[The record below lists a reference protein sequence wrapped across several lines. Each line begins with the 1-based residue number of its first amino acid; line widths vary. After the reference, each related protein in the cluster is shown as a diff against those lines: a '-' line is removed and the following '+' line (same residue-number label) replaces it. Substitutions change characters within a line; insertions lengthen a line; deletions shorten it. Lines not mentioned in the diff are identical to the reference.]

1 LRRASRLPVAVLAVL
16 LFGIVGVVLFRAAAN
31 EKPHS
36 VLLNWN
42 PPPSQP
48 GSTVTSYD
56 VYRSLP
62 DGTYQ
67 AIAVG
72 VTATSY
78 VDHDVSNGASYTYV
92 VKAVDT
98 HGNEGP
104 PSNPATTVIP

>member
-1 LRRASRLPVAVLAVL
+1 LRRASRLPIAILAVL
-16 LFGIVGVVLFRAAAN
+16 LFGIVGLMLFRAAAN

-36 VLLNWN
+36 VLLKWN
-42 PPPSQP
+42 PPPPQP
-48 GSTVTSYD
+48 GVTVASYD

-78 VDHDVSNGASYTYV
+78 IDHNVKNGASYTYQ
-92 VKAVDT
+92 VKAVDAA
-98 HGNEGP
+98 GNEGP
-104 PSNPATTVIP
+104 PSNPATTAIP